1 MDECVQI
8 RYWIHMEAGVRT
20 NIELDDELVA
30 EAMAA
35 TGLPTKRATVEEAL
49 RALVLRHR
57 RQAALANLAGL
68 GWQGNLDAMR
78 GDPVDVLTK

>member
-1 MDECVQI
+1 
-8 RYWIHMEAGVRT
+8 MEAGVRT

-78 GDPVDVLTK
+78 GNPVDVLTK